1 MCVMVQMLMLAHDS
15 LSVSP
20 LRANSSVV
28 VSENADIIR
37 DGDAFAQHTKSYA
50 FASILVFK
58 TGSEAVR

>member
-15 LSVSP
+15 LSVS
-20 LRANSSVV
+20 NSSVV

-37 DGDAFAQHTKSYA
+37 DRDAFAQHTKSYA
-50 FASILVFK
+50 FASILVFE